1 MRSQYIWSIIFF
13 FPLLLF
19 QTTILPIIAIKGIV
33 PDLIVILLVFYS
45 MRLGQL
51 TGTVLGFVYGFF
63 FDVIT
68 GSLLGTTMLSLTI
81 AGFVAGYFSNE
92 NKRDLY
98 FNNYTFVL
106 IVAICSIINSGFNSF
121 FASIDLNT
129 NIMKLL
135 LNQGI
140 LPSLYTALVSVLVV
154 VFYPKRSFD

>member
-1 MRSQYIWSIIFF
+1 MRSRYLWSIIFF
-13 FPLLLF
+13 FLLLLF
-19 QTTILPIIAIKGIV
+19 QTTILPIIAIKGVV
-33 PDLIVILLVFYS
+33 PDLILILLVFYS
-45 MRLGQL
+45 MQLGQL
-51 TGTVLGFVYGFF
+51 SGTVLGFVYGFF

-81 AGFVAGYFSNE
+81 VGFVAGYFSNE

-98 FNNYTFVL
+98 FNNYLFVL
-106 IVAICSIINSGFNSF
+106 IVAMCSIINSAFNSF

-129 NIMKLL
+129 SVVRLL

-140 LPSLYTALVSVLVV
+140 FPTLYTALISVLVV